1 MGLFEKS
8 FACVGIWLFMWAAGG
23 VPSLMWVG
31 RSLMWVGRGCRVRS
45 CGPHFAHVGRAWVP
59 RALMWSSLR
68 SCGSGVGAAC
78 AHVVLTS
85 AMYVALAHAHA
96 DLLWEACNAHT
107 RAV

>member
-1 MGLFEKS
+1 MSVLTQTGEGELSGGYLDGGLNVHMGLFEKS

-59 RALMWSSLR
+59 GGCPSPA
-68 SCGSGVGAAC
+68 GC
-78 AHVVLTS
+78 ARVVLTS
-85 AMYVALAHAHA
+85 AMWPFRFP
-96 DLLWEACNAHT
+96 LL
-107 RAV
+107 